1 MHSHDVIVVG
11 AGLAGLVAARQLRAA
26 GLECALFE
34 AADRVGGRVQTMTDI
49 FGAGLTTELG
59 AEFIDSSHAAMLD
72 LCAEFGLPLIDTAQS
87 SEAELRCGYYFAG
100 HHRSEDEVLT
110 AYAPLVT
117 RMRADLARLYP
128 YADGDAEPAVLR
140 ELDHLSI
147 DDYLDRIGAQ
157 GWIRDLLAVAYTT
170 ENGLDTGAQSSLN
183 LLEVIGLDPD
193 DGFRIFG
200 SSDQR
205 YKINGGNERL
215 VQALA
220 ATLGDAV
227 HTGHRLLDLRAAG
240 PRFELTFALADG
252 STAAAT
258 GDFIVLA
265 LPFAALRRV
274 ALPQTWPAL
283 TLSAIRELGYG
294 TNEKLIVGIDQPVW
308 RTAGFSGDG
317 YSDLPFQTGWD
328 SSRLQE
334 NARTSYTF
342 YLGGATG
349 ARLAQADLA
358 SVARDYVAQAEAMY
372 PGMGRNYN
380 ERRLASAWSTNPLH
394 GGSYSS
400 FRPGQTERFADQAF
414 APVGRV
420 HFAGEHCSREFQGF
434 MNGAVETGLRCA
446 DKIIAALSH

>member
-1 MHSHDVIVVG
+1 MHSYDVIVVG
-11 AGLAGLVAARQLRAA
+11 AGLAGLVATRQLQAA
-26 GLECALFE
+26 GLRCGLFE

-49 FGAGLTTELG
+49 FGVGLTTELG
-59 AEFIDSSHAAMLD
+59 AEFIDSSHTAILD
-72 LCAEFGLPLIDTAQS
+72 LCAEFGLPLIDTQAG
-87 SEAELRCGYYFAG
+87 SESTLRCGYYFAG
-100 HHRSEDEVLT
+100 HHRSEDEVLA
-110 AYAPLVT
+110 AYAPLAA

-128 YADGDAEPAVLR
+128 RADGAAEPAVLR
-140 ELDHLSI
+140 ELDNLSI

-170 ENGLDTGAQSSLN
+170 ENGLDTSVQSSLN
-183 LLEVIGLDPD
+183 LLEVIGLDTD
-193 DGFRIFG
+193 DGFHIFG

-205 YKINGGNERL
+205 YKIDGGNERL
-215 VQALA
+215 VHALA
-220 ATLGDAV
+220 AMLGDSV
-227 HTGHRLLDLRAAG
+227 HRGHRLVDLRVAG
-240 PRFELTFALADG
+240 SRFELTFALADG
-252 STAAAT
+252 NTVVAN

-265 LPFAALRRV
+265 LPFPALRRV
-274 ALPQTWPAL
+274 ALPPTWPAP

-308 RTAGFSGDG
+308 RAAGFSGDG

-328 SSRLQE
+328 SSRLQQ
-334 NARTSYTF
+334 NAQASYTF

-358 SVARDYVAQAEAMY
+358 ALARDYVAQAEAVY
-372 PGMGRNYN
+372 PGMGSNYN

-400 FRPGQTERFADQAF
+400 FRTGQTNQFASRAF
-414 APVGRV
+414 EPIGKVY
-420 HFAGEHCSREFQGF
+420 FAGEHCSPDFQGF

-446 DKIIAALSH
+446 AHIVSALSH